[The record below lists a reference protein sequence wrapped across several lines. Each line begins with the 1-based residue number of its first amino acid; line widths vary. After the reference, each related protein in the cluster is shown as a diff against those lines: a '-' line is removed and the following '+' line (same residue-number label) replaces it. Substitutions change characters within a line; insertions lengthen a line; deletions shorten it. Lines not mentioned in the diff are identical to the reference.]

1 MHAATI
7 YWLSDE
13 NGRVLPDLAQMYLS
27 LKLDEIVFVM
37 KITIVLSNSARAS

>member
-13 NGRVLPDLAQMYLS
+13 NGRVLSDLAQTYLS
-27 LKLDEIVFVM
+27 LRLDEIVFAM
-37 KITIVLSNSARAS
+37 MSKSARAS